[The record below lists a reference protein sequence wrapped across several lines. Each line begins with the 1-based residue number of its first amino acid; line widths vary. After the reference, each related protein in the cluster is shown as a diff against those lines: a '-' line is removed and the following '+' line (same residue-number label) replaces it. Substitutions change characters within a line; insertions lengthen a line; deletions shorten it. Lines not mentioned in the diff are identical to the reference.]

1 MCRGCIYAKP
11 AWSRHDK
18 IIECKVTIGYN
29 GIKFIFKLGT
39 LKFIH

>member
-1 MCRGCIYAKP
+1 MCGGYTYPKP
-11 AWSRHDK
+11 AWSRHYK
-18 IIECKVTIGYN
+18 ITKCKVTIGYN